1 MNAGQGLEERLT
13 GETPVATKNR
23 ENVGK
28 VCLATGM
35 TALILRQV
43 QFSNERRPCT
53 SKLMEIS
60 SSL

>member
-35 TALILRQV
+35 TALIYAK
-43 QFSNERRPCT
+43 FNF
-53 SKLMEIS
+53 LMKGGLVLVS
-60 SSL
+60 